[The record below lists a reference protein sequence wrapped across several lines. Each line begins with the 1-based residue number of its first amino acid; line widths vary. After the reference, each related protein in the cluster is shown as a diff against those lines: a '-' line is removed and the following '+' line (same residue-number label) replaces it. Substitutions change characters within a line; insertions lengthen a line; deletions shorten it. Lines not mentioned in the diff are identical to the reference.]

1 MKNEK
6 VNVALIGIRN
16 WAFKH
21 DTIASCILT
30 FLMGMAIGGIC
41 MALDHLL
48 V

>member
-6 VNVALIGIRN
+6 VNAALISIRN

-21 DTIASCILT
+21 DIISSCILT
-30 FLMGMAIGGIC
+30 FLMGLAIGGIC
-41 MALDHLL
+41 MALDYLL